1 MALSLNKILE
11 WCEENQKTFWEYMLY
26 DDMQERGVSK
36 EASMVQMEK
45 SFDVMCDTTATY
57 RMSRLS
63 ASGLVG
69 AEGGKLEWYFAAH
82 ENGENN
88 DSVLMDT
95 ENEICR
101 QTESSMT
108 SNPENIDAR
117 SGTRTEKG
125 RTDVEKTSDKN
136 ETLKSMKVIKAPL
149 SGTFSSAAMVVAL
162 KMAESN
168 ACMRRIVAA
177 PTAGACGVIPAVLI
191 PYYEQRQAEQTKII
205 KALYVAAAIGQA
217 ISDKASISGAQGGC
231 QAEIGSASAMAAG
244 ALVYLQGGTNA
255 QICHAAALA
264 LKGLLGLVCDP
275 VAGLVEVPCVK
286 RNVTGTVNA
295 IACAD
300 MAMAGIESRI
310 PPDEVI
316 DAMAEVG
323 MKMDVSLR
331 ETAQGG
337 LAATPTGKSVS
348 EH

>member
-11 WCEENQKTFWEYMLY
+11 WCEENQKAFWEYMLY

-36 EASMVQMEK
+36 ETSMTQMEK

-69 AEGGKLEWYFAAH
+69 AEGGKLERYFATH
-82 ENGENN
+82 ENKNN
-88 DSVLMDT
+88 ASVLVDV
-95 ENEICR
+95 ENATCE
-101 QTESSMT
+101 QTKCGLTADS
-108 SNPENIDAR
+108 ENIDMHID
-117 SGTRTEKG
+117 TRTEKCG
-125 RTDVEKTSDKN
+125 LNVDEDLHK
-136 ETLKSMKVIKAPL
+136 TLKSVKAPL
-149 SGTFSSAAMVVAL
+149 SGTFSAAAMVVAL

-191 PYYEQRQAEQTKII
+191 PYYEQRHAEKTEII
-205 KALYVAAAIGQA
+205 KALYVAAAIGQV

-244 ALVYLQGGTNA
+244 ALVYLQGGTNV
-255 QICHAAALA
+255 QICYAAALA

-323 MKMDVSLR
+323 MKMDVTLK

-348 EH
+348 EHR

>member
-11 WCEENQKTFWEYMLY
+11 WCEENQKAFWEYMLY

-36 EASMVQMEK
+36 EASMAQMEK

-69 AEGGKLEWYFAAH
+69 AEGGKLERYFAAY
-82 ENGENN
+82 ENGENV
-88 DSVLMDT
+88 DETLTDT
-95 ENEICR
+95 ESQVCK
-101 QTESSMT
+101 QTESRLAEDS
-108 SNPENIDAR
+108 ENVDTHIGMQ
-117 SGTRTEKG
+117 SEKCGTRT
-125 RTDVEKTSDKN
+125 DVDKVLSKN
-136 ETLKSMKVIKAPL
+136 EALKLAKAPL
-149 SGTFSSAAMVVAL
+149 SSTFSSAAMVVAL

-191 PYYEQRQAEQTKII
+191 PYYEQRHAEKTEII
-205 KALYVAAAIGQA
+205 KALYVAAAIGQV

-300 MAMAGIESRI
+300 MAMAGIESSI

>member
-1 MALSLNKILE
+1 MALSLSKILQ
-11 WCEENQKTFWEYMLY
+11 WCEENQKAFWEYMLY

-36 EASMVQMEK
+36 EASMAQMAQ

-57 RMSRLS
+57 RMNRLS

-69 AEGGKLEWYFAAH
+69 AEGGRLEKYF
-82 ENGENN
+82 E
-88 DSVLMDT
+88 
-95 ENEICR
+95 
-101 QTESSMT
+101 T
-108 SNPENIDAR
+108 S
-117 SGTRTEKG
+117 
-125 RTDVEKTSDKN
+125 
-136 ETLKSMKVIKAPL
+136 KASL
-149 SGTFSSAAMVVAL
+149 SGDYTATAMVVAL

-177 PTAGACGVIPAVLI
+177 PTAGACGVLPAVLI
-191 PYYEQRQAEQTKII
+191 PYYEMKNTDKEDIV
-205 KALYVAAAIGQA
+205 KALYVAAAIGQV
-217 ISDKASISGAQGGC
+217 ISEKASISGAQGGC

-244 ALVYLQGGTNA
+244 ALVYLQGGTDQ
-255 QICHAAALA
+255 QICHGAALA

-337 LAATPTGKSVS
+337 LAATPTGKRVS
-348 EH
+348 ELLDE

>member
-11 WCEENQKTFWEYMLY
+11 WCEENQKAFWEYMLY

-36 EASMVQMEK
+36 EASMAQMEK

-57 RMSRLS
+57 CMSRLS

-69 AEGGKLEWYFAAH
+69 AEGGKLERYFAAYG
-82 ENGENN
+82 NGENV
-88 DSVLMDT
+88 DETLTDT
-95 ENEICR
+95 ESKVLN
-101 QTESSMT
+101 
-108 SNPENIDAR
+108 
-117 SGTRTEKG
+117 
-125 RTDVEKTSDKN
+125 KN
-136 ETLKSMKVIKAPL
+136 EALKSVKAPL

-177 PTAGACGVIPAVLI
+177 PTAGACGVIPAALI
-191 PYYEQRQAEQTKII
+191 PYYELRNADKTEII
-205 KALYVAAAIGQA
+205 KALYVAAAIGQV

-231 QAEIGSASAMAAG
+231 QSEIGSASAMAAG
-244 ALVYLQGGTNA
+244 ALVYLQGGTNV

-323 MKMDVSLR
+323 MKMDVTLR

-337 LAATPTGKSVS
+337 LAATPTGKRVS
-348 EH
+348 ESQ